1 MVFWRSWSHRW
12 PPPVLVSLFPSFW
25 APVDL
30 PSRKSQN
37 LLFPFLA
44 SFFAKTQL
52 FLPFSIFTI
61 RANHNL
67 GQKFLQIWDGNL
79 WILFVGGKLE
89 KFFKNFHGLIGV
101 GEANGVLL
109 AAIMQIKA
117 INSSASNAFQIYII
131 KLFNILFT
139 IWGSI
144 LSVSVVLGGLFIV
157 SNSLVLDSVE

>member
-25 APVDL
+25 PSVDL

-37 LLFPFLA
+37 LLFSFLA

-67 GQKFLQIWDGNL
+67 GQNLRQIWDGNL
-79 WILFVGGKLE
+79 EILFLRGKFE
-89 KFFKNFHGLIGV
+89 NFWKNFHGQNGV

-109 AAIMQIKA
+109 AAII
-117 INSSASNAFQIYII
+117 IFTPVNSSAAYAFRI
-131 KLFNILFT
+131 
-139 IWGSI
+139 
-144 LSVSVVLGGLFIV
+144 
-157 SNSLVLDSVE
+157 